1 MKDLLRAMRLATWR
15 AQTQLT
21 RNSSFLGLS
30 RLQKKIID
38 PKITI
43 VIFQSIGDA
52 LRLLRKQGGLQTL
65 AGVQTNNMK
74 LLTLIEKI
82 GRVNMSKRTL
92 DRSATDRSVQVA
104 FKFNHFRNLDKLVA
118 AGSLV
123 VTLDPLSATW
133 GPSQE
138 HSHRC

>member
-1 MKDLLRAMRLATWR
+1 M
-15 AQTQLT
+15 
-21 RNSSFLGLS
+21 
-30 RLQKKIID
+30 
-38 PKITI
+38 
-43 VIFQSIGDA
+43 
-52 LRLLRKQGGLQTL
+52 

-92 DRSATDRSVQVA
+92 DRSATDKSVQVA